1 LGKEVRRIA
10 YSGVSKAIV
19 VEVEIDETKPK
30 REVEVM
36 KRIVVAL
43 LLTLGMA
50 GYAAA
55 QITSPTQDV
64 LGAHNVYGRGCIACH
79 APHSG
84 AAGNGGATSANSG
97 NLALWGEDLTP
108 LYGQTFVFGNS
119 GRSTYS
125 ITIPNYGTTPPTS
138 ASDGTFVVAACL
150 SCHDGNI
157 AKVGMMKGTSV
168 ETVTI
173 NGATFNPPTLLGN
186 DGSTPGNYLN
196 DHPVGPQAVVSC
208 GGQYNWDCVVNSN
221 GSISFTGP
229 GSSQF
234 LVDYFDVTKTGPIS
248 AIVKVPGT
256 LVTGSNPPTYTSNS
270 WVTCTTCHDQ
280 HDMTYFNTGSAI
292 KPTHFFVR
300 GWYDPGNTTTS
311 NSAAQFC
318 RTCHGG
324 EANEMHGQTVPT
336 T

>member
-1 LGKEVRRIA
+1 
-10 YSGVSKAIV
+10 
-19 VEVEIDETKPK
+19 
-30 REVEVM
+30 M
-36 KRIVVAL
+36 KRIAVL
-43 LLTLGMA
+43 LVLTLAVA

-84 AAGNGGATSANSG
+84 AAGNGGAGSANTG
-97 NLALWGEDLTP
+97 NLALWGEDLSP
-108 LYGQTFVFGNS
+108 LYGQTFTFAGGTQV
-119 GRSTYS
+119 
-125 ITIPNYGTTPPTS
+125 TIPNYGTTAVVVGGNPVAPAGLPTS
-138 ASDGTFVVAACL
+138 AGDGIFVIAACL
-150 SCHDGNI
+150 SCHDGNL
-157 AKVGMMKGTSV
+157 AKVGMLKGTSV

-173 NGATFNPPTLLGN
+173 AGAVFNPPTLLGN

-196 DHPVGPQAVVSC
+196 DHPVGPNAVVSC
-208 GGQYNWDCVVNSN
+208 GGQYNWDCVVNAN

-229 GSSQF
+229 NSAQF
-234 LVDYFDVTKTGPIS
+234 LLDYYDVTKTGPIHS
-248 AIVKVPGT
+248 LIKVAGTASTTTPG
-256 LVTGSNPPTYTSNS
+256 TYTSNS

-280 HDMTYFNTGSAI
+280 HDMSYFNTGKAI

-300 GWYDPGNTTTS
+300 GWYDPGNSATS

-324 EANEMHGQTVPT
+324 ESNEMHGQIVPT